1 MAASRHAFLGIA
13 VLATVLAVLPGE
25 ASSARNDRRDD
36 DAEALFPKATRD
48 VAEGRVSSR
57 LQRQINAMIEA
68 LNDDEDP
75 EKARRLADEVL
86 ANGRANS
93 FEKALAAQVA
103 ANAATELDDVPASI
117 DYLQRAVDE
126 NALDNDSHYST
137 MQSLA
142 ISLLNDDKMTEAIA
156 LLSRLIQETQTEDG
170 DVHYALAG
178 AYLQNEQFPEG
189 IEALKKAI
197 GFANPPKV
205 EWQQQLMSAYLEA
218 QNPAEAAKVGEALV
232 AQRPDDKRMLMI
244 LASAYLDLEQDA
256 KAIALL
262 ESARTRGLLT
272 EARDYQTLYSLYF
285 NADGREKDVIAVI
298 EEGLAKDLLKRDLP
312 TLSALAQAAYFAED
326 MTKAVA
332 TYREAAT
339 LDPKGETGLN
349 YAKVLSGEAEDAAAR
364 DAAKAALAKGLSKPG
379 EAWMVIARSEAQ
391 LDNLTAARAALQE
404 AAKHS
409 ETRDQAN
416 RMLQQMR

>member
-13 VLATVLAVLPGE
+13 VLATVLAVLPAD
-25 ASSARNDRRDD
+25 ASSARNDRRGADK
-36 DAEALFPKATRD
+36 EALFPNATRD

-57 LQRQINAMIEA
+57 MQRQINAMIEA
-68 LNDDEDP
+68 LNEDEDP
-75 EKARRLADEVL
+75 EKARRIADEVL
-86 ANGRANS
+86 ANDRAS
-93 FEKALAAQVA
+93 AFEKALAAQVA
-103 ANAATELDDVPASI
+103 GNAAAELDDVPASI
-117 DYLQRAVDE
+117 TYLQRAVDE

-137 MQSLA
+137 MQNLA
-142 ISLLNDDKMTEAIA
+142 ISLLNDDKMVEATT
-156 LLSRLIQETQTEDG
+156 LLARLIQETQTQNA

-178 AYLQNEQFPEG
+178 AYLQNEQYPEG

-205 EWQQQLMSAYLEA
+205 EWEQLLMSAYLEA
-218 QNPAEAAKVGEALV
+218 QNPAEAAKVGEALI
-232 AQRPDDKRMLMI
+232 ARRPDDKRLLMT

-256 KAIALL
+256 KAITLL
-262 ESARTRGLLT
+262 ESARTRGLLS

-298 EEGLAKDLLKRDLP
+298 EEGLTKGLLKRDLP
-312 TLSALAQAAYFAED
+312 TLSALAQASYFAED
-326 MTKAVA
+326 MTKAMA
-332 TYREAAT
+332 TYREAAA

-391 LDNLTAARAALQE
+391 LDNMGATRAALQE
-404 AAKHS
+404 AAKYP
-409 ETRDQAN
+409 ETREQAD
-416 RMLQQMR
+416 RMLQQIR

>member
-13 VLATVLAVLPGE
+13 VLATVLAVLPAD
-25 ASSARNDRRDD
+25 ASSARNDRRGADK
-36 DAEALFPKATRD
+36 EALFPNATRD

-57 LQRQINAMIEA
+57 MQRQINAMIEA
-68 LNDDEDP
+68 LNEDEDP
-75 EKARRLADEVL
+75 EKARRIADEVL
-86 ANGRANS
+86 ANDRAS
-93 FEKALAAQVA
+93 AFEKALAAQVA
-103 ANAATELDDVPASI
+103 GNAAAELDDVPASI
-117 DYLQRAVDE
+117 TYLQRAVDE

-137 MQSLA
+137 MQNLA
-142 ISLLNDDKMTEAIA
+142 ISLLNDDKMVEATT
-156 LLSRLIQETQTEDG
+156 LLARLIQETQTQNA

-178 AYLQNEQFPEG
+178 AYLQNEQYPEG

-205 EWQQQLMSAYLEA
+205 EWEQLLMSAYLEA
-218 QNPAEAAKVGEALV
+218 QNPAEAAKVGEALI
-232 AQRPDDKRMLMI
+232 ARRPDDKRLLMI

-256 KAIALL
+256 KAITLL
-262 ESARTRGLLT
+262 ESARTRGLLS

-298 EEGLAKDLLKRDLP
+298 EEGLTKGLLKRDLP
-312 TLSALAQAAYFAED
+312 TLSALAQASYFAED
-326 MTKAVA
+326 MTKAMA
-332 TYREAAT
+332 TYREAAA

-391 LDNLTAARAALQE
+391 LDNMGATRAALQE
-404 AAKHS
+404 AAKYP
-409 ETRDQAN
+409 ETREQAD
-416 RMLQQMR
+416 RMLQQIR